1 MRAAVKHCVSNV
13 VVLSTDKAVFPINAM
28 GMSKALMEKVAIS
41 KSREGL
47 SKDTKISIT
56 RYGNVMASRGSVI
69 PLFVDQIL
77 KGGPITITYPK
88 MTRFMMALEEAVEL
102 VMFAFQ
108 NSEGGE
114 VFIQKSPAATVEQIA
129 KVLIKIFNSSCDIV
143 EIGIRHGEKLPEV
156 LMTQEARYR
165 SDDLDIYFRINPDS
179 RGLNYRSYMESG
191 ENIPQ
196 DEGDYTS
203 ASTKLLN
210 DQELEELLRKLPIVS
225 SILNK

>member
-1 MRAAVKHCVSNV
+1 
-13 VVLSTDKAVFPINAM
+13 M

-143 EIGIRHGEKLPEV
+143 EIGIRHGEKIHEV
-156 LMTQEARYR
+156 LMTQEERYR